1 MDLWRALGGYREA
14 RSSRG
19 GGTMIE
25 LLAKNWW
32 ALALRGIA
40 AILFGIIALF
50 WPGITLNA
58 LIIVFGVYALVAAV
72 RAVEHHQRWG
82 ALLLE
87 GIVSILAGLI
97 ALFAPLAAALAF
109 LYVFI
114 AWTLITGVLEIAA
127 AIKLRQHIRG
137 EWLLALNGV
146 ISILLGL
153 FLAAY
158 PGIGLIGLVWC
169 IGVYAIIFGVALVAL
184 GLRTKRGA
192 DRLLHS

>member
-1 MDLWRALGGYREA
+1 
-14 RSSRG
+14 
-19 GGTMIE
+19 MIE

-58 LIIVFGVYALVAAV
+58 LIIVFGVYALVDGVFAIVAAV